1 MSAYVTPGVYYQ
13 RVDASPPGITALR
26 TDVAGFVGLAPRGL
40 VDTPIPVESWRQFQ
54 AQFGGFNGNA
64 FLAYA
69 VRAFFENGGARCWVV
84 RVASND
90 PSGGAACAGLEISS
104 TLPGRSVWNV
114 RASSPGVWGNDLTVS
129 LREIHQS
136 QTTGW
141 LDKTHP
147 ERLQVQSLTGL
158 ARCTLVRLTQPGQPP
173 VLRVVASTDST
184 QAFAAASPDSK
195 KYLVWI
201 PLQPDLRLPYDTS
214 PLNFVPSQPVL
225 VESVEYTI
233 IVEQLGVPIGLYTGL
248 SLISEHP
255 QYGPSV
261 LAPLQI
267 PTDTQAQQQLL
278 PPPPQPL
285 AIDELRPEF
294 VPDSDDIFRPL
305 EQMQLP
311 SDDTALI
318 GGREG
323 LRLLTAYDF
332 MGEPTDALDS
342 DLVKKS
348 KTRGIRALEQIDEVS
363 ILAVPDI
370 QVQPIVVPPTQ
381 PLPPCV
387 PDPCLPTTQPP
398 AAPPAPLTDLE
409 QPPVFSDADIYR
421 VQSAMIEQCEQTMS
435 RVAVLDPPISTVR
448 DPRLGISAVQSWRT
462 QFDSTYAAFYFPWLR
477 VVDPLRT
484 PNSLTRDIPPSG
496 HVVGQYARTDLAIGV
511 HKAPANAELS
521 WVQDVTVPVD
531 AGQHGVLNPLGINA
545 IRTLAGRGIRI
556 FGARTVS
563 SDSDWRFINIRR
575 LMIMIEDA
583 IYQSSQWAVFEPNDQ
598 MTQAK
603 LRLSLTSFL
612 LSLWQKGALAGATSD
627 AAFFVRCDQT
637 TTPPALQDEGQL
649 VAIVGVAP
657 INPFEFVVVRV
668 GQTTNELEVTELNSN
683 SRVQ

>member
-1 MSAYVTPGVYYQ
+1 MSAYTTPGVYYE
-13 RVDASPPGITALR
+13 RVDATAPGINALR
-26 TDVAGFVGLAPRGL
+26 TDVAGFVGLATRGL

-54 AQFGGFNGNA
+54 AQFGGFSGNA

-69 VRAFFENGGARCWVV
+69 VRAFFENGGSRCWVV

-90 PSGGAACAGLEISS
+90 PSAGAACAGLELSS
-104 TLPGRSVWNV
+104 TLPGRSVWNI
-114 RASSPGVWGNDLTVS
+114 RASSPGVWGNGLTVS
-129 LREIHQS
+129 VRETHQS

-147 ERLQVQSLTGL
+147 ERLQVESLTGL
-158 ARCTLVRLTQPGQPP
+158 ARGTLVRLTQPGQTP
-173 VLRVVASTDST
+173 VLRVIATTDST
-184 QAFAAASPDSK
+184 QGFAAASPDSK
-195 KYLVWI
+195 KFIVWI
-201 PLQPDLRLPYDTS
+201 PQQPDLLLSYDTS
-214 PLNFVPSQPVL
+214 PLSFAPNQPIL
-225 VESVEYTI
+225 VESVECTV
-233 IVEQLGVPIGLYTGL
+233 IVEQQGVPIGLYTGL
-248 SLISEHP
+248 SLIPENP
-255 QYGPSV
+255 NYGPAS

-267 PTDTQAQQQLL
+267 PTNIQAQQQLL

-294 VPDSDDIFRPL
+294 VSDADSFRPL
-305 EQMQLP
+305 EQIQLP
-311 SDDTALI
+311 PDNTPLT
-318 GGREG
+318 GGQEG

-332 MGEPTDALDS
+332 VGEPSDPLDN

-348 KTRGIRALEQIDEVS
+348 KTRGLRTLEQIDEVS

-370 QVQPIVVPPTQ
+370 QVQPIAIPPIQ
-381 PLPPCV
+381 PLPPCK
-387 PDPCLPTTQPP
+387 PDPCLPTTLPP
-398 AAPPAPLTDLE
+398 AAPPAPAADLE

-421 VQSAMIEQCEQTMS
+421 VQAAMIEQCEQTMS

-477 VVDPLRT
+477 VVDPLRSA
-484 PNSLTRDIPPSG
+484 NALTRNIPPCG

-531 AGQHGVLNPLGINA
+531 AAQHGVLNPLGINA

-563 SDSDWRFINIRR
+563 SDPDWRYINIRR

-583 IYQSSQWAVFEPNDQ
+583 IYQSSQWAVFEPNDE

-612 LSLWQKGALAGATSD
+612 LSLWEKGALAGATSD
-627 AAFFVRCDQT
+627 AAFFVRCDPT
-637 TTPPALQDEGQL
+637 TTPPALQDDGQL
-649 VAIVGVAP
+649 VALVGVAP
-657 INPFEFVVVRV
+657 VNPFEFVVVRV
-668 GQTTNELEVTELNSN
+668 GQTTNELEVTEQNS
-683 SRVQ
+683 SAGVQ

>member
-1 MSAYVTPGVYYQ
+1 MSAYVTPGVYYE
-13 RVDASPPGITALR
+13 RVDATAPGITALR
-26 TDVAGFVGLAPRGL
+26 TDVAGFVGLAVRGL

-54 AQFGGFNGNA
+54 AQFGGFSGNA

-69 VRAFFENGGARCWVV
+69 VRAFFENGGDRCWVV

-90 PSGGAACAGLEISS
+90 PTGGAACAGLEISS

-114 RASSPGVWGNDLTVS
+114 RASSPGIWGNELTIS
-129 LREIHQS
+129 LRETHQS
-136 QTTGW
+136 QTTGL

-147 ERLQVQSLTGL
+147 ERLQVESLTGL
-158 ARCTLVRLTQPGQPP
+158 TRGTLVRLSQPGHPP
-173 VLRVVASTDST
+173 VLRVVATTDAT

-195 KYLVWI
+195 KYLLWI
-201 PLQPDLRLPYDTS
+201 PEQRNLWLPYDTT
-214 PLNFVPSQPVL
+214 PLAFAPNQPIF
-225 VESVEYTI
+225 VESIEYTI
-233 IVEQLGVPIGLYTGL
+233 IVEQLGVPLGLYTGF
-248 SLISEHP
+248 SLIPEHP
-255 QYGPSV
+255 LYGPTV
-261 LAPLQI
+261 LATLQI
-267 PTDTQAQQQLL
+267 PTDIQVQQQLL

-294 VPDSDDIFRPL
+294 VLNSGDAFRPL

-311 SDDTALI
+311 VDGTALS
-318 GGREG
+318 GGRDG

-332 MGEPTDALDS
+332 IGEPSDPLDS
-342 DLVKKS
+342 DLVKKD

-370 QVQPIVVPPTQ
+370 QVQPIVIAPTA

-387 PDPCLPTTQPP
+387 PDPCLPTTLSPTAPPPP
-398 AAPPAPLTDLE
+398 ATDLE

-421 VQSAMIEQCEQTMS
+421 VQAAMIEQCERTMS
-435 RVAVLDPPISTVR
+435 RVAVLDPPISAVR

-477 VVDPLRT
+477 VVDPLRS
-484 PNSLTRDIPPSG
+484 PNSLTRDIPPCG
-496 HVVGQYARTDLAIGV
+496 HVVGQYARTDLTIGV

-521 WVQDVTVPVD
+521 WVQDITVPVG

-545 IRTLAGRGIRI
+545 IRALAGRGIRI

-563 SDSDWRFINIRR
+563 SDPDWRFINIRR
-575 LMIMIEDA
+575 LMIMIENA
-583 IYQSSQWAVFEPNDQ
+583 IYQSSQWAVFEPNDE

-612 LSLWQKGALAGATSD
+612 LTLWQKGALAGATSD

-637 TTPPALQDEGQL
+637 TTPPALRDEGQL
-649 VAIVGVAP
+649 VALVGVAP
-657 INPFEFVVVRV
+657 VNPFEFVIVRV
-668 GQTTNELEVTELNSN
+668 GQTTNEFEVTELNSN
-683 SRVQ
+683 LGVQ